1 MVVDPHSALARIDW
15 GDRHAKFNRRRAFH
29 LHVVLSMNM
38 SDKLY
43 FAYGSNLNLADFDA
57 WCRRNGFRQSLLK
70 YHSNARL
77 PNYDLAFTLYAASR
91 KGGVLDLRPSVGRL
105 VPGVLFE
112 VGEEGWK
119 AIDKKEGV
127 PTAYERLA
135 VTVINALE
143 QTVEAIT
150 YQVCEGKKSPF
161 VVPDK
166 SYIEIVRQGLKVW
179 GYDDAILLAAA
190 QNQ

>member
-1 MVVDPHSALARIDW
+1 MVVDPHSSLARIDW
-15 GDRHAKFNRRRAFH
+15 GGRPAKFNGGRPFH

-38 SDKLY
+38 ADRLY
-43 FAYGSNLNLADFDA
+43 FAYGSNLNLEDFDA

-77 PNYDLAFTLYAASR
+77 PSYDLAFTLYAASR
-91 KGGVLDLRPSVGRL
+91 NGGVLDLKPSVGRL

-112 VGEEGWK
+112 VGAEGWK
-119 AIDKKEGV
+119 ALDKKEGV

-143 QTVEAIT
+143 QPVEAIS
-150 YQVCEGKKSPF
+150 YQVSEGKKSPF
-161 VVPDK
+161 VVPDE

-190 QNQ
+190 QNR

>member
-143 QTVEAIT
+143 QTVEAIS
-150 YQVCEGKKSPF
+150 YQVCEGNKSPF